1 MPLGPVFRHEMIA
14 AGRKRRYFVLAAL
27 VGLGMLCLLAIG
39 YQVVEQRQRFEQMIA
54 GEEVVEWTGLSIS
67 GAAELTAAFYK
78 QFAWATMIGVL
89 LITPVVSAGAI
100 ASERERRTIEYL
112 FATDLSNSEIV
123 LDKLAA
129 RLLVVAKLVVA
140 TLPVL
145 AIFRLLGG
153 VPGWLLLMHFAMLAS
168 TATLAAAIALTVG
181 VWCERARDA
190 VPRAFGTLFFSLLAA
205 PAAWAIYMQLGFS
218 SRAWLI
224 ALRDW
229 VVGPLTGCLTAI
241 HPLWVLATSAGV
253 GVGTGVLG
261 VDVNTRAIAIMV
273 GAQLLLAAVLLA
285 FCVRIVRCVHLDAV
299 SAPGAVRKGSWAVAR
314 TRSPYDQSPMLWKEI
329 FAATPTKSR
338 RQRWLRSVGL
348 ALLCLVIYG
357 PLGLV
362 IYIQGNSGRIAQDY
376 AQMVMMYVG
385 ACGPL
390 LVLMMGSRAASLV
403 SQERERDTWL
413 SLLTSDLSAADILRA
428 KTLGNFYA
436 HRWMLFG
443 LTMIPLSGVVF
454 SPKMLVSAIGVLLV
468 ALLCGW
474 AATAIGLAY
483 SLRLSTSTKALAAT
497 VFTLL
502 GIGLFYTPLVGGFVA
517 VAGIHGKAIEVFAVP
532 PLVPMLFVV
541 PLWSLDYVNEE
552 LLVPF
557 VLGCLF
563 YAFLGFTV
571 SMSNESIF
579 DRVCERGIGQWGSQP
594 ATPTAGRY
602 SDAGP
607 PPPVEPGPTGA

>member
-14 AGRKRRYFVLAAL
+14 AGRKRRYFALAAL

-39 YQVVEQRQRFEQMIA
+39 YQFVEQQQQIQQMIA
-54 GEEVVEWTGLSIS
+54 GEEVVESTGLSIS
-67 GAAELTAAFYK
+67 GAAQLTGTFYK

-89 LITPVVSAGAI
+89 MITPVISAGAI

-129 RLLVVAKLVVA
+129 RLLTVAKLVVA

-153 VPGWLLLMHFAMLAS
+153 VPGWLLLTHFAMLAS
-168 TATLAAAIALTVG
+168 TATLAAAIAMTVG

-205 PAAWAIYMQLGFS
+205 PAAMAISLQLSVS
-218 SRAWLI
+218 SRPWLI
-224 ALRDW
+224 ALGDW
-229 VVGPLTGCLTAI
+229 VVVPLTSCLTAI
-241 HPLWVLATSAGV
+241 HPLWILATSAGV
-253 GVGTGVLG
+253 GAGVLG
-261 VDVNTRAIAIMV
+261 VDVNSRAIAIMV
-273 GAQLLLAAVLLA
+273 GGQLLLAAVLLA
-285 FCVRIVRCVHLDAV
+285 VSVRVVRRVHLDAV
-299 SAPGAVRKGSWAVAR
+299 SAPGAVRKGGRAVTQ
-314 TRSPYDQSPMLWKEI
+314 TRSPYDKSPMVWKEM
-329 FAATPTKSR
+329 FAAKTAKSR
-338 RQRWLRSVGL
+338 RQRVLRSIGL
-348 ALLCLVIYG
+348 ALLVLSVFGPLSLVIYF
-357 PLGLV
+357 
-362 IYIQGNSGRIAQDY
+362 QGGSGRIAREY

-390 LVLMMGSRAASLV
+390 LVLLMGSRAASLI

-413 SLLTSDLSAADILRA
+413 SLLTSDLSAKDILRA
-428 KTLGNFYA
+428 KTVGNFYA
-436 HRWMLFG
+436 HRWMLLG
-443 LTMIPLSGVVF
+443 LTLIPLSGVILMPTMVF
-454 SPKMLVSAIGVLLV
+454 SALGVLGV

-483 SLRLSTSTKALAAT
+483 SLRLSTSTKALTAT

-502 GIGLFYTPLVGGFVA
+502 GIGLFYTFLIGGFFA
-517 VAGIHGKAIEVFAVP
+517 FAGVGGKAIEILAVP
-532 PLVPMLFVV
+532 PLVPMLFTM
-541 PLWSLDYVNEE
+541 PFWLLEYVKAEM
-552 LLVPF
+552 LVPF

-571 SMSNESIF
+571 GVSNESMF

-594 ATPTAGRY
+594 PTPTAGRY

-607 PPPVEPGPTGA
+607 TPPVEPGPTGA